1 MGTRGYSSVG
11 AVVGATWPEEGK
23 RLRALLP
30 QTFFLVPGYGAQGAT
45 ARDLRGYFGKK
56 NGGTSWD
63 GALWGG
69 ALVNASRSLLCAHQ
83 KRRTEDFVS
92 AARDEALRM
101 RGELRAALEGDR

>member
-1 MGTRGYSSVG
+1 MGAHAYSSVG

-30 QTFFLVPGYGAQGAT
+30 RTFFLVPGYGAQGAT
-45 ARDLRGYFGKK
+45 AQDLRGCFGVSQ
-56 NGGTSWD
+56 GGAS
-63 GALWGG
+63 WGG

-83 KRRTEDFVS
+83 KRRTEDFAS

-101 RGELRAALEGDR
+101 RDEICGALRL